1 MMVRRVSQ
9 PSKACAARGLMPTAL
24 GLMPSRVPEMQVQFL
39 FTIVYGQAA
48 LPLQRFR
55 GNVRPD

>member
-1 MMVRRVSQ
+1 
-9 PSKACAARGLMPTAL
+9 
-24 GLMPSRVPEMQVQFL
+24 MPSRVPEMQVQFL